1 MQERWAHLQVQQQ
14 QPPPQLASTVA
25 KNENKFTRGGNNN
38 NKNNNNKRRRQIW
51 PCLFG
56 HLPATFGGKQQHSE
70 WCRPGR
76 QGGDIHLEQPR
87 PSWLWTK
94 ADLCALP
101 AKYGAEYS
109 ALAGCFAYLLQ
120 FTKRASTIHTH
131 THTHRHAH
139 TCVLHVVCTIIGW
152 VASYRIFCILKTLL
166 EIKR

>member
-1 MQERWAHLQVQQQ
+1 MQSWAHLQVQQQ

-38 NKNNNNKRRRQIW
+38 NKNRRRRQIW

-70 WCRPGR
+70 WLGQAGFQAR
-76 QGGDIHLEQPR
+76 GDIHLEQPR

-109 ALAGCFAYLLQ
+109 ALAGCLLIYCSSQ
-120 FTKRASTIHTH
+120 KEHPQYTH
-131 THTHRHAH
+131 THTQTCTHMHIH
-139 TCVLHVVCTIIGW
+139 VYYMLCVL
-152 VASYRIFCILKTLL
+152 
-166 EIKR
+166 

>member
-70 WCRPGR
+70 CCR
-76 QGGDIHLEQPR
+76 QGGKGGISISNNLGQVGFGLKQIYVRCLQNMAQNILPSLAVCLFTAVHKKSIHNTHPY
-87 PSWLWTK
+87 K
-94 ADLCALP
+94 
-101 AKYGAEYS
+101 
-109 ALAGCFAYLLQ
+109 
-120 FTKRASTIHTH
+120 HTH
-131 THTHRHAH
+131 TRTDMHIHVYYML
-139 TCVLHVVCTIIGW
+139 CVL
-152 VASYRIFCILKTLL
+152 
-166 EIKR
+166 